1 MAGLGTDEGKSGVAV
16 PDPGRAEDQTA
27 APGTGQEDTG
37 AKIDE
42 KIVEKA
48 SGSTEKAEETRK
60 AIRCEDKRCDCW
72 HEADHRHCLGCGQ
85 VVDCFPLDEMKVP
98 DDVWCIHCW
107 SWEEKRRL
115 KADIALLTI
124 QFSREQELLSEIKKR
139 RDKLFD
145 MSVLAKQQ
153 EEWELKHKIDSKGS
167 NGRFCGYL
175 DALSILDD
183 LIKRY
188 KP

>member
-16 PDPGRAEDQTA
+16 PDPGSAEDQTA
-27 APGTGQEDTG
+27 APGTGQEDLR
-37 AKIDE
+37 AENDQE
-42 KIVEKA
+42 SPEKA
-48 SGSTEKAEETRK
+48 VGSAEKEEKERPP
-60 AIRCEDKRCDCW
+60 IRCEDKSCDCW
-72 HEADHRHCLGCGQ
+72 KKEDHRHCLGCGQ
-85 VVDCFPLDEMKVP
+85 VLDCCPMDEMKVP

-115 KADIALLTI
+115 KADIALLTGR
-124 QFSREQELLSEIKKR
+124 FSREESLIEDLQKVR
-139 RDKLFD
+139 GKLFD
-145 MSVLAKQQ
+145 HSVLAKKQ

-167 NGRFCGYL
+167 NGRFWGYL
-175 DALSILDD
+175 DSLDLVDD